1 MPNLF
6 MIGGPNGAGKT
17 TSAFDLLPDLLDC
30 KEYVNADAIAAA
42 LSPFDPESTAIQS
55 GKLMLKRIHEL
66 AENKVDFAFETTLSA
81 RSFVPFLKKCTS
93 QSYIINLVFMWVN
106 SPEIAIQRVKD
117 RVMNGGHNIPE
128 PVIRRRYQK
137 GINNLFKLYIPLA
150 HNWIILDNSTNNP
163 NVVAHKSNGN
173 EMIIYDPSSWNNL
186 KESCYANTL

>member
-81 RSFVPFLKKCTS
+81 RSFVPFLKKCAS
-93 QSYIINLVFMWVN
+93 QSYMINLVFMWVN

-128 PVIRRRYQK
+128 PVIRRRYKK

-150 HNWIILDNSTNNP
+150 HNWIILDKHT
-163 NVVAHKSNGN
+163 H
-173 EMIIYDPSSWNNL
+173 
-186 KESCYANTL
+186 T